1 MPIETD
7 RALVYRRIK
16 YHSGFRSQAASWP
29 SQPIQLFISS
39 LTFGSYSA
47 SSGAKPTIADLG
59 CGDGQLAQT
68 LVPRG
73 FTVFSYDLV
82 EKLPWINEAQCTQR
96 VPLPGTA
103 GSDGNGDAGAVVD
116 VVVCCLSLMGNDWFG
131 MITESRRILRT
142 GCVLVSTYPY
152 VV

>member
-1 MPIETD
+1 MHLAETD
-7 RALVYRRIK
+7 LANWNPTEQ

-39 LTFGSYSA
+39 LAPGSYST
-47 SSGAKPTIADLG
+47 SSGARPTIADLG

-82 EKLPWINEAQCTQR
+82 EKLPWINEAQCTKR

-103 GSDGNGDAGAVVD
+103 AAGGDAGAVVD

-142 GCVLVSTYPY
+142 GCVLVPSSSPET
-152 VV
+152 